1 MKIVP
6 SPYCDCK
13 VCIAHFTRMALRAP
27 VGLKVLEE
35 RYIEHL
41 HEIEKEIDDDEC
53 EDRWEEAIRRTNQ
66 MYSPSLSSALKIRPR
81 SFSR

>member
-1 MKIVP
+1 MKLVP

-13 VCIAHFTRMALRAP
+13 VCIAHFARMKA
-27 VGLKVLEE
+27 LEE

-53 EDRWEEAIRRTNQ
+53 DDRFQEAIRRVSHVSRRSQ
-66 MYSPSLSSALKIRPR
+66 MYSPSLSSGLKIRPH
-81 SFSR
+81 SRAR

>member
-13 VCIAHFTRMALRAP
+13 VCIDHFTRM
-27 VGLKVLEE
+27 KVLEE

-41 HEIEKEIDDDEC
+41 HEIEQEIDDDEC
-53 EDRWEEAIRRTNQ
+53 DDRWQEAIYRTNQ
-66 MYSPSLSSALKIRPR
+66 RYVHTSCQTYSLALSSGLKIRPR
-81 SFSR
+81 SRAH